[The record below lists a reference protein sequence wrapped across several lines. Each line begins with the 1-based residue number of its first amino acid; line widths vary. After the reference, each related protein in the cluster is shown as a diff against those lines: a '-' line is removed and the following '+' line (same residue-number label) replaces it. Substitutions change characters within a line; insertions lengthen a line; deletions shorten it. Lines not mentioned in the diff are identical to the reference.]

1 MEYQERLRQYK
12 KQIEEGISKYLVYK
26 SCKQQAVI
34 DAMMYSTLGGGK
46 RLRPL
51 LLLEFCRLVGG
62 QVDKAMPFA
71 VAVEFL
77 HTYSLVHDDMPCMD
91 NDDLRRGKATN
102 HRVFGEG
109 LALLAGDGLMNLA
122 YETMLNPANTV
133 DLPIERVLNATFE
146 IARQVGIHGMI
157 GGQTMD
163 MAEEE
168 ERTLEEL
175 NEIHALKT
183 GALLVSTARAGVILG
198 GGSAQQLAA
207 AESYAQK
214 FGLAFQIR
222 DDLLDIIGDVKSLG
236 KSIGRDMDAGK
247 KTYIDFMTAEQCR
260 REIERLTSEAVE
272 DLGIFDDNAFLS
284 ELTIQLARRTD

>member
-12 KQIEEGISKYLVYK
+12 KQIEEGISNYLVYK

-46 RLRPL
+46 RIRPL
-51 LLLEFCRLVGG
+51 LLLEFCRLAGG
-62 QVDKAMPFA
+62 RIEDAMPFA
-71 VAVEFL
+71 VAAEFL

-122 YETMLNPANTV
+122 YETMLNPANTPN
-133 DLPIERVLNATFE
+133 LPAERVLRATYE
-146 IARQVGIHGMI
+146 IAYHVGIHGMI

-163 MAEEE
+163 MADEYD
-168 ERTLEEL
+168 RTLDDL
-175 NEIHALKT
+175 KEIHALKT
-183 GALLVSTARAGVILG
+183 GALLVCTARAGVILG
-198 GGSAQQLAA
+198 GGSEAQLAA
-207 AESYAQK
+207 AEAYAQK

-247 KTYIDFMTAEQCR
+247 KTYIDFMSAEQCR
-260 REIERLTSEAVE
+260 REIERLTNEAIE
-272 DLGIFDDNAFLS
+272 DLSIFDDSSFLG
-284 ELTIQLARRTD
+284 ELTAQLAKRKD